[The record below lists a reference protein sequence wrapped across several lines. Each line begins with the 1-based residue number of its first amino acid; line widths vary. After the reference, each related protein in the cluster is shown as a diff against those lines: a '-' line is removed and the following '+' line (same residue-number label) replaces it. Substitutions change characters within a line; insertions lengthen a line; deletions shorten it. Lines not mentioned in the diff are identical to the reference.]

1 MEELLPS
8 SPVELK
14 FGEMEGNNKNNN
26 NTTQHNITQ
35 ESVAMGLYCLQQL
48 HWWSDTNRG
57 EHHIFHLRSI
67 ALGERLP
74 PSIPGTWNPLLVLLE
89 CNFVNLG
96 KWEKFHK
103 FYMNSLTSS
112 QRCETPW
119 SYSFQL
125 NGLSIIK
132 HLSLQGF

>member
-48 HWWSDTNRG
+48 H
-57 EHHIFHLRSI
+57 
-67 ALGERLP
+67 
-74 PSIPGTWNPLLVLLE
+74 
-89 CNFVNLG
+89 
-96 KWEKFHK
+96 
-103 FYMNSLTSS
+103 
-112 QRCETPW
+112 
-119 SYSFQL
+119 
-125 NGLSIIK
+125 
-132 HLSLQGF
+132 